1 MCFVIDD
8 TISQLIMLQ
17 VKFLINWASA
27 WWNNDAVIA
36 LRGWEEL
43 RLVKRHR
50 KKWEREDYLREV
62 SKVKLW
68 GIRSGRVCTAQIA
81 MVNGNIFVIQREGC
95 QLGDLG
101 CGTITSEKKVWRK
114 LEVAGRGQCGQGG
127 QELGGWGSDTL
138 AVVVFIFCCLIFYN
152 LGWLPHKIVNVN
164 VNQQQ
169 LYMYPFLQAF
179 REHQTGL
186 SNYTATSHQPS
197 IPHMI
202 VYIRRCYPLLSSHS
216 QKNKY
221 VNPNIWNLGKWHQR
235 IHLEGSS

>member
-1 MCFVIDD
+1 MNFNRKWFTDTNLHSLDFNRTKFTYTLQKSVLIFFYHNQQYVKVLFHCISISIEYYHWKIFMCFVIDD

-17 VKFLINWASA
+17 VKFLINWASV
-27 WWNNDAVIA
+27 WWNNAVTS

-50 KKWEREDYLREV
+50 KKWEREDCLREV

-68 GIRSGRVCTAQIA
+68 GIMSGRVCTAQIA
-81 MVNGNIFVIQREGC
+81 MVDGNIFVIQREGC

-152 LGWLPHKIVNVN
+152 LGWLPHKIVE
-164 VNQQQ
+164 QQCESATTIHAS
-169 LYMYPFLQAF
+169 LLP
-179 REHQTGL
+179 GL
-186 SNYTATSHQPS
+186 
-197 IPHMI
+197 
-202 VYIRRCYPLLSSHS
+202 
-216 QKNKY
+216 
-221 VNPNIWNLGKWHQR
+221 
-235 IHLEGSS
+235 